1 MAAVEE
7 LSYRFCGSQAAQGIA
22 YTEVR
27 YSPHLLL
34 DGEYFSHGGS
44 DPEPALAAVT
54 RGLRRGCEEHQI
66 VVNQIIC
73 CISFQPKWS
82 LAIIDLAEKYRSAY
96 PCAVVG
102 VDVAAGEV
110 GDDPVGH
117 AEAFARAQALKLPVT
132 LHAGEMGNASNV
144 RHAVFDFGARRV
156 GHGYAAAD
164 HVELM
169 KSLVA
174 RGAHFEVCPT
184 SSQETGAWR
193 HSASSEEEPP
203 WPSHPLRSMLEA
215 GASVSINSDDPSVFL
230 TTLSE
235 EFWGLLSHCNKYR
248 QIYTY
253 IYKCN
258 NKSSCLLE
266 ISILFL

>member
-132 LHAGEMGNASNV
+132 LHA
-144 RHAVFDFGARRV
+144 
-156 GHGYAAAD
+156 
-164 HVELM
+164 
-169 KSLVA
+169 
-174 RGAHFEVCPT
+174 EVCPT

-253 IYKCN
+253 IYIYKCN